1 MTIRIHKGKTKAEVA
16 LLAIKQEETISEL
29 SKRFGIHSSLVHK
42 WKSEAISGLEE
53 IFDKDKKVKL
63 ELKSKEI
70 HIEELEKKIGQLVIE
85 NDFLKKNYG
94 KLQR

>member
-42 WKSEAISGLEE
+42 
-53 IFDKDKKVKL
+53 
-63 ELKSKEI
+63 
-70 HIEELEKKIGQLVIE
+70 
-85 NDFLKKNYG
+85 
-94 KLQR
+94 